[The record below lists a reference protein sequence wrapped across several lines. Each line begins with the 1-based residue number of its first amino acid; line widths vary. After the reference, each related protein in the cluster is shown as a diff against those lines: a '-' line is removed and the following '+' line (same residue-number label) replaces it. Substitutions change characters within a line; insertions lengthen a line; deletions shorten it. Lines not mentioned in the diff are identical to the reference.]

1 MITILRLILTL
12 LLVLGV
18 LPMGMGYA
26 LVPGEN
32 RLYRMIGGFGAGFF
46 IFQILNLIFHVTL
59 GSFRLMV
66 GIWFVLCGIVA
77 VIGYADCHRKQK
89 KSCVSDPAQKV
100 KLDGIEWLLL
110 AVAVGFVLL
119 QVGNTVYS
127 TFLFCSD
134 DNVYCGTAVN
144 AVFTDT
150 VNRYSPTS
158 GRLEPAF
165 TEETEYILS
174 SFSIYGG
181 MLGLLAGLN
190 PTIIMRTLMP
200 ILTVPLGYAV
210 SYLLICRFLGDNKKK
225 NLLALIYVE
234 IFTVMAADK
243 VYAYVTEWWH
253 VVFSWTGKAIFSL
266 IVMPLIFWLLIQL
279 EEDAEN
285 NQACRRG
292 LLFICWGAGLVSATA
307 FFVVPVELGAWGI
320 FYLLRTKRW
329 RDIPYFILCGLPC
342 VVNILLIAIL

>member
-1 MITILRLILTL
+1 MITVLRLILTL
-12 LLVLGV
+12 LLVLGI

-26 LVPGEN
+26 LVQGQN
-32 RLYRMIGGFGAGFF
+32 RLYQMIGGLGAGFS

-66 GIWFVLCGIVA
+66 VIWLVLCG
-77 VIGYADCHRKQK
+77 VIAAAGYVGYFRNREKNSIQL
-89 KSCVSDPAQKV
+89 SDKKV
-100 KLDGIEWLLL
+100 KLDWIEWLLL
-110 AVAVGFVLL
+110 AIAVAFVLL
-119 QVGNTVYS
+119 QVGNTLYS

-243 VYAYVTEWWH
+243 VYAFVTEWWH

-266 IVMPLIFWLLIQL
+266 ILMPLIFWLLIQL
-279 EEDAEN
+279 EEDTEHGK
-285 NQACRRG
+285 ACRRA
-292 LLFICWGAGLVSATA
+292 LLLICWGAGLVSATA

-320 FYLLRTKRW
+320 FYLWRTKHW
-329 RDIPYFILCGLPC
+329 REILYFILCGLPC
-342 VVNILLIAIL
+342 LVNVLLIAII